1 MHIKEI
7 ELRNFKS
14 FGKRAL
20 VQLKKDFIVVTGPNG
35 SGKSNIIDAILFSLC
50 LTSSRAMRAE
60 RLPDLIYRGDDGRA
74 PDFAEVTV
82 RLDNSNRTMPVDSDE
97 VVITRRIKV
106 NGDRYHAQHYLN
118 GKPCTQ
124 AELQEHLARAG
135 ITPEGYN
142 VVMQGDVTRII
153 EMGPTERRRIIDE
166 IAGVS
171 EFEEKKQRAME
182 ELDIVKERIARVD
195 VILEEV
201 GQQLRRLQAER
212 DRALRYRACREEKNR
227 QEAYLLLA
235 RFKESEAKLSA
246 LDDEIEFI
254 TSEKSQLLERLEAGR
269 EELRALEKRLKAVEG
284 EISQKGEDEQLS
296 VRREIEEIRGKIAR
310 EETRIEAADADIR
323 DAERSLSQCFIEMDR
338 VRTEIASISEQLSD
352 KAVRRAGLQ
361 GELDE
366 QRSQLSSIRSTISDA
381 DSMFARYREEL
392 ARVLKE
398 IEETRSQIGER
409 VRERDRLLDA
419 IRRAS
424 MEKEEIATEIT
435 EALSSISVASTE
447 SERLEAEV
455 ESLASEA
462 MNLDKKRDE
471 LEARRLSLRRELAE
485 LDRSLQRLQS
495 EYARVEAQVRA
506 AEERSGY
513 SRAVE
518 AVRSAMKRGILQGLC
533 GTIAD
538 LGEVDRRYAAALEVA
553 AGSRLQSV
561 VAESDEDAAAA
572 IYYLK
577 RSQIG
582 RATFLPLNKMEVGS
596 LHEVPRAPG
605 IVDFAL
611 NLIKFDDRFYPAFW
625 YVFRD
630 TLVVEDLDTARR
642 MIGRYRMVT
651 LDGDLIERSGA
662 MTGGHYT
669 SRLKFAAEE
678 SRRLVG
684 ISERISAT
692 ETSRSE
698 LLEKLDS
705 IDEEISSISKKLET
719 LDKEISRRTFLL
731 EEKRSVRGRMER
743 YIEDRKSRLSE
754 IEKSGEEHRSRLTAL
769 EREMQEL
776 EPVLLEM
783 DEVKEKLEKEMQGSR
798 IPEMMERAEQIE
810 GEIRRLESRIMDLDS
825 EIVRFR
831 LKEESLR
838 SRLAELERTK
848 ELMELKKNDA
858 VQRRSSAL
866 SSIEELRGALDELIK
881 REKNLDI
888 ELNGLKGERG
898 TLLES
903 IIGKGREIG
912 GTEREIERLDAR
924 LLAVSGARD
933 EISRSMEALR
943 SEIEVAGIDLAETP
957 PGSETVAAKIRA
969 LEEEMAAL
977 EPVNMLA
984 IDEYDRVDKRFCNL
998 SDRREVLHR
1007 EREGIIEKLEQYDRM
1022 KKDAFMSCFA
1032 AVNENFRE
1040 IFHELSGGDGELVLE
1055 CPDDPLSGGMT
1066 IRARPAGKAFHRL
1079 EAMSGGEKSLTALS
1093 LIFAIQRF
1101 RPAPFYAMDEIDMFL
1116 DGVNVERVAKM
1127 IRRISRDAQFIV
1139 VSLRRPMIQQAS
1151 YTIGVSMQDKN
1162 ISSVTGICLS

>member
-14 FGKRAL
+14 FGRRAL
-20 VQLKKDFIVVTGPNG
+20 VQLKKDFIVITGPNG
-35 SGKSNIIDAILFSLC
+35 SGKSNIIDALLFSLC

-60 RLPDLIYRGDDGRA
+60 RLTDLIYRGDDGRA

-82 RLDNSNRTMPVDSDE
+82 RLDNSTRAMPVDSDE

-124 AELQEHLARAG
+124 AELQEYLARAG

-166 IAGVS
+166 IAGVA

-182 ELDIVKERIARVD
+182 ELDVVRERIARVD

-212 DRALRYRACREEKNR
+212 DRALRYRACREERKR

-235 RFKESEAKLSA
+235 RLKESEAELSG
-246 LDDEIEFI
+246 LDGEIASI
-254 TSEKSQLLERLEAGR
+254 TSEKSRLLEILEDRR
-269 EELRALEKRLKAVEG
+269 EELRALEERLKAVEG
-284 EISQKGEDEQLS
+284 EISHKGEDEQLS
-296 VRREIEEIRGKIAR
+296 LRREIEEIRGKIAR
-310 EETRIEAADADIR
+310 EETRIEAADADIKE
-323 DAERSLSQCFIEMDR
+323 AERSLSQCFIEMDR
-338 VRTEIASISEQLSD
+338 VRTEIAAISEQLSD

-361 GELDE
+361 GELEE
-366 QRSQLSSIRSTISDA
+366 QRSRLSSLRSTISDA
-381 DSMFARYREEL
+381 DSRFARYREAL

-398 IEETRSQIGER
+398 IEEIRSQIGER

-435 EALSSISVASTE
+435 EALSSISAASTE

-462 MNLDKKRDE
+462 MALDKRKDE

-561 VAESDEDAAAA
+561 VAESDDDAAAA
-572 IYYLK
+572 IDYLK

-596 LHEVPRAPG
+596 LPEVPRAPG
-605 IVDFAL
+605 VIDFAL
-611 NLIKFDDRFYPAFW
+611 NLIRFDDRFYPAFW

-698 LLEKLDS
+698 LLEKLDATE
-705 IDEEISSISKKLET
+705 EEIASISKKLET

-731 EEKRSVRGRMER
+731 EERRSLRGRMER
-743 YIEDRKSRLSE
+743 YIEERKSRLSE
-754 IEKSGEEHRSRLTAL
+754 IEKGGEEHRSRLTAL
-769 EREMQEL
+769 EREVQEL
-776 EPVLLEM
+776 ESLLSEK
-783 DEVKEKLEKEMQGSR
+783 DEAREKLEREMQGSR

-825 EIVRFR
+825 EIMRSR
-831 LKEESLR
+831 LREESLR
-838 SRLAELERTK
+838 SRLDELARTR

-858 VQRRSSAL
+858 VTRRSTAL
-866 SSIEELRGALDELIK
+866 SSIEELKGALDELLR
-881 REKNLDI
+881 REMNLDL
-888 ELNGLKGERG
+888 ELSGLKGERG
-898 TLLES
+898 SLLES
-903 IIGKGREIG
+903 IIGKEREIG
-912 GTEREIERLDAR
+912 GMERNIERLDAR

-943 SEIEVAGIDLAETP
+943 SEIEGAGIDLSEAP
-957 PGSETVAAKIRA
+957 PKSETIAAKIRA

-984 IDEYDRVDKRFCNL
+984 IDEYDRVDKRFRNL

-1007 EREGIIEKLEQYDRM
+1007 EREGIMEKLEQYDRM

-1032 AVNENFRE
+1032 AVNQNFRE

-1116 DGVNVERVAKM
+1116 DGANVERVAKM

>member
-14 FGKRAL
+14 FGRRAL
-20 VQLKKDFIVVTGPNG
+20 VQLKKDFIVITGPNG
-35 SGKSNIIDAILFSLC
+35 SGKSNIIDALLFSLC

-60 RLPDLIYRGDDGRA
+60 RLTDLIYRGDDGKA

-82 RLDNSNRTMPVDSDE
+82 RLDNSTRAMPVDSDE

-124 AELQEHLARAG
+124 AELQEYLARAG

-166 IAGVS
+166 IAGVA

-182 ELDIVKERIARVD
+182 ELDVVRERIARVD

-212 DRALRYRACREEKNR
+212 DRALRYRACREERKR

-235 RFKESEAKLSA
+235 RLKESEAELSG
-246 LDDEIEFI
+246 LDGEIASI
-254 TSEKSQLLERLEAGR
+254 TSEKSRLLEILEDRR
-269 EELRALEKRLKAVEG
+269 EELRALEERLKAVEG
-284 EISQKGEDEQLS
+284 EISHKGEDEQLS
-296 VRREIEEIRGKIAR
+296 LRREIEEIRGEIAR
-310 EETRIEAADADIR
+310 EETRIEAADADIKE
-323 DAERSLSQCFIEMDR
+323 AERSLSQCFIEMDK
-338 VRTEIASISEQLSD
+338 VRTEIAAISEQLSD

-361 GELDE
+361 GELEE
-366 QRSQLSSIRSTISDA
+366 QRSRLSSLRSTISDA
-381 DSMFARYREEL
+381 DSRFARYREEL

-398 IEETRSQIGER
+398 IEEIRSQIGER

-435 EALSSISVASTE
+435 EALSSISAASTE

-462 MNLDKKRDE
+462 MALDKRKDE

-561 VAESDEDAAAA
+561 VAESDDDAAAA
-572 IYYLK
+572 IDYLK

-582 RATFLPLNKMEVGS
+582 RATFLPLNKMEFGS
-596 LHEVPRAPG
+596 LPEVPRAPG
-605 IVDFAL
+605 VIDFAL
-611 NLIKFDDRFYPAFW
+611 NLIRFDDRFYPAFW

-705 IDEEISSISKKLET
+705 TEEEISSISKKLET

-731 EEKRSVRGRMER
+731 EERRSLRGRMER
-743 YIEDRKSRLSE
+743 YIEERKSRLSE
-754 IEKSGEEHRSRLTAL
+754 IEKGGEEHRSRLTAL
-769 EREMQEL
+769 EREVQEL
-776 EPVLLEM
+776 ESLLSEK
-783 DEVKEKLEKEMQGSR
+783 DEAREKLEREMQGSR

-825 EIVRFR
+825 EIMRSR
-831 LKEESLR
+831 LREESLR
-838 SRLAELERTK
+838 SRLDELARTR

-858 VQRRSSAL
+858 VTRRGSAL
-866 SSIEELRGALDELIK
+866 SSIEELKGALDELLR
-881 REKNLDI
+881 RERDLDL
-888 ELNGLKGERG
+888 ELSGLKGERG
-898 TLLES
+898 SLLES
-903 IIGKGREIG
+903 IIGKEREIG
-912 GTEREIERLDAR
+912 GMERNIERLDAR

-943 SEIEVAGIDLAETP
+943 SEIEGAGIDLSEAP
-957 PGSETVAAKIRA
+957 PKSETIAAKIRA

-984 IDEYDRVDKRFCNL
+984 IDEYDRVDKRFRNL

-1007 EREGIIEKLEQYDRM
+1007 EREGIMEKLEQYDRM

-1032 AVNENFRE
+1032 AVNQNFRE

-1116 DGVNVERVAKM
+1116 DGANVERVAKM